1 MIDADLET
9 LAVGTRVRFF
19 ADPCWREGTVRRIP
33 TTGVWDGWV
42 LVDDGDP
49 ANPDPHTNEFHV
61 SAWLEPR
68 DIELLEER

>member
-1 MIDADLET
+1 MTDDAFAT
-9 LAVGTRVRFF
+9 VTVGTRVRFF

-49 ANPDPHTNEFHV
+49 ANNDLHTNGFHV

-68 DIELLEER
+68 DIELLGEP